1 MSTFL
6 RRGFTLFLLL
16 LAAALLHP
24 VDTTA
29 QNLPGWAE
37 PSEQRQSR
45 FETPYQYK
53 EKTMD
58 RSGQS
63 RQLQGSERK
72 PTSLPGARLR
82 NGGGDGG
89 GSGPPPYN
97 PGQCKKATHPIPECT
112 QLCSEKPG
120 NKNCK
125 KYFDETGATPIPIDD
140 YLPFLMLAG
149 IAYAALR
156 LRQ

>member
-37 PSEQRQSR
+37 PSEQRESR
-45 FETPYQYK
+45 FESRSFDTQENRYQSN
-53 EKTMD
+53 
-58 RSGQS
+58 RSQREPQS
-63 RQLQGSERK
+63 GINA
-72 PTSLPGARLR
+72 PFPGASTNGN
-82 NGGGDGG
+82 NGGASCGAANPDNGG
-89 GSGPPPYN
+89 CQNFCTSN
-97 PGQCKKATHPIPECT
+97 PTADQCV
-112 QLCSEKPG
+112 S
-120 NKNCK
+120 NC
-125 KYFDETGATPIPIDD
+125 ETDPDLSYCDDVRAAVPVDD
-140 YLPFLMLAG
+140 YLPLLMLAG